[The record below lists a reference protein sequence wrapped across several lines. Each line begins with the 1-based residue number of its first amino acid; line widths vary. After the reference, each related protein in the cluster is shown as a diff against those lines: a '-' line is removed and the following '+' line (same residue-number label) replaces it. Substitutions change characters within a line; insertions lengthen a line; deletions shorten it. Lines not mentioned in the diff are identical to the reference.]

1 MRGTVA
7 ILLLAAAFA
16 GCRIERHLL
25 AQPGESQAVRVESGD
40 RFYFTLPED
49 DATESRW
56 DFTCDDADVEVRID
70 HDDGEASVRIRI
82 HRGYDGPS
90 TIRFFCRRPDR
101 KEPVKTFVIS
111 LFKRPGDHAF
121 WE

>member
-1 MRGTVA
+1 MVRVIA
-7 ILLLAAAFA
+7 FLLAAAALA

-25 AQPGESQAVRVESGD
+25 ARPGESQAVRVESGD
-40 RFYFTLPED
+40 RFYFSLAED
-49 DATESRW
+49 EDCRW
-56 DFTCDDADVEVRID
+56 DFTCDDPDVEVRID

-90 TIRFFCRRPDR
+90 TVRFFCRRPDR
-101 KEPVKTFVIS
+101 KEPVRTFAIS